1 MMISFIVYFIFCSK
15 LLRRVFDSA
24 ADNQKLFF
32 HVGKTNIKPVG
43 GFVRMES
50 RLFQVLAPPR

>member
-1 MMISFIVYFIFCSK
+1 M
-15 LLRRVFDSA
+15 FDNA

-32 HVGKTNIKPVG
+32 HVGKTNIELVG

-50 RLFQVLAPPR
+50 RLFQVLVPPR